1 MLVLL
6 LINFS
11 GVGATQ
17 LQLPALNERL
27 MAAVLA
33 NDAAA
38 VAVLLQQGARADDI
52 GNWPNGITPLMAAA
66 SGSRSR
72 PSPGKDPSL
81 SANSFPQ
88 DLPDLKRDDLP
99 VMKLLLAY
107 GAAVNGRDALGRT
120 ALWWS
125 AVFAGKL
132 SNTTFLLANRADVNA
147 IDNDGETP
155 LFGVVRARRDVTIVR
170 ALVDAHADVNTRGRV
185 GGDAGVPVLRVALER
200 ADIAQVLLRAGAN
213 PNAPDG
219 TSRTALMMV
228 GDGPA
233 GLAMARLLLDAGA
246 DVNAEASDGTT
257 VLLAAVRRVG
267 GGAYV
272 QELLNRGAAVR
283 DIRGELALAAA
294 AYTNKSDTV
303 QLLLEHGANANGFAK
318 QTYHMTILMRA
329 AQYGYVEVVKVLLAF
344 GANVNAT
351 DDHGETALKWTAGSP
366 NKATM
371 ITLLV
376 SKGALVNAQDIA
388 GLTPLIQAAAEGYVE
403 NVRALLDS
411 GADARITTKAGDT
424 ALSLATRNNRPAV
437 VTLLRGRQPDQ
448 TTVQLDSRIGRADP
462 EKHQI
467 IRDAKDWLNPY
478 LSVCAQG
485 VDLTVA
491 SVKTKSLVSIAGLRA
506 ALIKLPPEAW
516 PYGRIVGLQECSLG
530 IPGDEQVSRQRVAA
544 VEAVLK
550 ELGVQVSH
558 WPA

>member
-1 MLVLL
+1 VKRSVCVLVLL
-6 LINFS
+6 LTNLS
-11 GVGATQ
+11 GAGASQ

-33 NDAAA
+33 NDEAA
-38 VAVLLQQGARADDI
+38 VAALLQQGARADEI

-72 PSPGKDPSL
+72 PSPGKDPRL

-107 GAAVNGRDALGRT
+107 GAAVNARDALGRT

-125 AVFAGKL
+125 AVFAGKPP
-132 SNTTFLLANRADVNA
+132 NTTFLLANRADVNA

-155 LFGVVRARRDVTIVR
+155 LFGVVRAGRDVTIVR

-185 GGDAGVPVLRVALER
+185 ASDPGVPVLRLALER
-200 ADIAQVLLRAGAN
+200 ADIAQLLLRAGAN

-219 TSRTALMMV
+219 TSTTALMMV

-267 GGAYV
+267 GTAYV
-272 QELLNRGAAVR
+272 QELLNRGAEVR
-283 DIRGELALAAA
+283 DIRGELALAEA
-294 AYTNKSDTV
+294 AYTNKRDTV
-303 QLLLEHGANANGFAK
+303 QLLLENGANANGVAK

-329 AQYGYVEVVKVLLAF
+329 SQYGYVEVVKALVAF

-366 NKATM
+366 NKAQM
-371 ITLLV
+371 ITFLV
-376 SKGALVNAQDIA
+376 SKGARINAQDIA
-388 GLTPLIQAAAEGYVE
+388 GFTPLIQAAAEGYVE
-403 NVRALLDS
+403 NVQALLDG

-424 ALSLATRNNRPAV
+424 ALSLATRNNRTAV
-437 VTLLRGRQPDQ
+437 VTLLRGR
-448 TTVQLDSRIGRADP
+448 
-462 EKHQI
+462 H
-467 IRDAKDWLNPY
+467 
-478 LSVCAQG
+478 
-485 VDLTVA
+485 
-491 SVKTKSLVSIAGLRA
+491 
-506 ALIKLPPEAW
+506 
-516 PYGRIVGLQECSLG
+516 
-530 IPGDEQVSRQRVAA
+530 
-544 VEAVLK
+544 
-550 ELGVQVSH
+550 
-558 WPA
+558 